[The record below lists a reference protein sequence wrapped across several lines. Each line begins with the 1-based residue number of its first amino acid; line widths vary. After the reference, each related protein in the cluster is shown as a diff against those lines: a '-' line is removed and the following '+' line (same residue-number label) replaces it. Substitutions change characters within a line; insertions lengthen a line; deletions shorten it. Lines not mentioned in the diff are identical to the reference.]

1 MFATRRTLLLTAAA
15 AAFLAACQKAD
26 SAPSNSTDMTIGAAD
41 APLHLI
47 EYASATCPHCAEF
60 HETVWP
66 LLKQHYIDTG
76 KVRFTFREM
85 ATPPAP
91 VAVAM
96 FQLARCGGADAST
109 YLTRVG
115 VLLQQQRNVLSGGT
129 MQSVR
134 DALVNIGR
142 AANLSEE
149 QVMACI
155 TDEAGA
161 ERVRRS
167 AEEASERFGV
177 TGTPTFILDGTRVDD
192 PAVTTWDGMKRVL
205 DAKLGAPGGAKG

>member
-1 MFATRRTLLLTAAA
+1 MFATRRTLILLAGAAA
-15 AAFLAACQKAD
+15 LTTACQQGKTVAT
-26 SAPSNSTDMTIGAAD
+26 SASDMTIGAAD
-41 APLHLI
+41 APVHLI

-66 LLKQHYIDTG
+66 TLKSRYIDTG

-91 VAVAM
+91 VAVAG
-96 FQLARCGGADAST
+96 FQLARCGGADADA
-109 YLTRVG
+109 YFTRVG
-115 VLLQQQRNVLSGGT
+115 VLFAQQRNILSGGT

-142 AANLSEE
+142 SANLSEE

-161 ERVRRS
+161 ERVRAS
-167 AEEASERFGV
+167 AEEAAERFDV
-177 TGTPTFILDGTRVDD
+177 TGTPSFILDGVKVED
-192 PAVTTWDGMKRVL
+192 PAMTTVEGLVRIL
-205 DAKLGAPGGAKG
+205 DAKVAQSAGG

>member
-1 MFATRRTLLLTAAA
+1 MSATRRTLLLTAAA
-15 AAFLAACQKAD
+15 GVLLAACQQTDA
-26 SAPSNSTDMTIGAAD
+26 APSNATDMTVGAAD
-41 APLHLI
+41 APVHLI

-66 LLKQHYIDTG
+66 QLKQHYIDTG

-91 VAVAM
+91 VAVAG
-96 FQLARCGGADAST
+96 FQLARCGGADANT

-115 VLLQQQRNVLSGGT
+115 VLFDQQSNILSGGT

-134 DALVNIGR
+134 DALVRIGG

-161 ERVRRS
+161 ERVRAS
-167 AEEASERFGV
+167 AEEANTRFGV
-177 TGTPTFILDGTRVDD
+177 TGTPTFILDGTRVED

-205 DAKLGAPGGAKG
+205 DAKLGTPGAKG